1 MKNTNEKP
9 VNDKLLKDAQYRK
22 GLSIAF
28 FNASNCATE
37 LVKAEGEI
45 TKEKFVE
52 WRDWLLTEHARYY
65 AETIAKVGVAYN
77 REATILKLNA
87 VNSYEELREVWT
99 KLSEDERRDVEIV
112 KVKQQL
118 KEKYFQEEHYEKI

>member
-1 MKNTNEKP
+1 MKENING
-9 VNDKLLKDAQYRK
+9 KLLKDAQYRK

-118 KEKYFQEEHYEKI
+118 KEKYFQEEHYEKL

>member
-1 MKNTNEKP
+1 MKNEKTLNEK
-9 VNDKLLKDAQYRK
+9 LFKDAQYRK

-52 WRDWLLTEHARYY
+52 WRDWLLAEHAKYY

-77 REATILKLNA
+77 RETTILKLNA
-87 VNSYEELREVWT
+87 VSSYEELREVWT
-99 KLSEDERRDVEIV
+99 KLSEDERRDEEIIKVV
-112 KVKQQL
+112 KEL
-118 KEKYFQEEHYEKI
+118 KEKYFQEEHYEKL